1 MTLKRRAFVL
11 GAGALSVTALGAATS
26 SIDWGGVEQESLLVA
41 GSEEF
46 HPYAVKLVDGFA
58 QTRPKL
64 DVVVEAGGTAG
75 GLLALK
81 RGAIDV
87 ALTSRELTATEDE
100 KLTRAYLV
108 ARDAIALVVHPD
120 NPVGN
125 LDRKQ
130 AAAILRGE
138 VRDWGKLPGGTA
150 GPIRLYR
157 RKADAGTQKALDK
170 MVLANAEMPSSAI
183 VMESGHAMHDR
194 LAADVQGFG
203 FLSLH
208 DVTPAVKVLAIDGVG
223 MSRASILGGSYP
235 FTRSFFCVTHG
246 AEKDVVRAF
255 LSFAQ
260 GPQGQNILK
269 GAGLISVR

>member
-11 GAGALSVTALGAATS
+11 GAGALSVTTLGAATS

-64 DVVVEAGGTAG
+64 DVVIEAGGTAG

-87 ALTSRELTATEDE
+87 ALTSRELTAIEDE

-120 NPVGN
+120 NPVVS

-138 VRDWGKLPGGTA
+138 IRDWGKLPGGSA

-170 MVLANAEMPSSAI
+170 MVLANAEMPSSAM

-194 LAADVQGFG
+194 LAAEAQGFG

-208 DVTPAVKVLAIDGVG
+208 DITPAVKVLAIDGVA

-260 GPQGQNILK
+260 GPQGQSILK